1 MLRSTALISSSDAPF
16 TVSMVLVLEGWFR
29 SFVGIV
35 LFPSSSIRE
44 YGDSIAA
51 ARRAVANKKHQRKP
65 QRKAS
70 PKRNVSAER
79 LDEISL

>member
-51 ARRAVANKKHQRKP
+51 ARRAVANKETPTETTEKSIAKEEC
-65 QRKAS
+65 KC
-70 PKRNVSAER
+70 
-79 LDEISL
+79 